1 MGNQKQT
8 ADKSNAE
15 GSQQAIE
22 EMVELKSIF
31 TIFTSNRRNG
41 RFEINIL
48 IYLILRFPEH
58 RQAWKRNHAVT
69 IWNVIPLYSASFTK
83 LISCEVFK
91 WKFIWGI
98 YGDDVWLQ
106 FVWAL
111 CRSWIID
118 CCDTLCA
125 CDDCINSLMFH
136 IWKIIH
142 DFILRGH

>member
-69 IWNVIPLYSASFTK
+69 I
-83 LISCEVFK
+83 
-91 WKFIWGI
+91 
-98 YGDDVWLQ
+98 
-106 FVWAL
+106 
-111 CRSWIID
+111 
-118 CCDTLCA
+118 
-125 CDDCINSLMFH
+125 
-136 IWKIIH
+136 
-142 DFILRGH
+142 